1 MAGQLLKTENVS
13 IFTTRIL
20 CKMPHIGE
28 AIPWH
33 QDSMYWPLEPL
44 KVVSFWLALDDVND
58 LNGGMKMVN
67 FTGLPNV
74 RNYNLPVVQ
83 DQEDTGANFFQHIP
97 EHFIPDQFIVQQSL
111 QRGQASF

>member
-1 MAGQLLKTENVS
+1 
-13 IFTTRIL
+13 
-20 CKMPHIGE
+20 
-28 AIPWH
+28 
-33 QDSMYWPLEPL
+33 
-44 KVVSFWLALDDVND
+44 
-58 LNGGMKMVN
+58 MVN

-111 QRGQASF
+111 QRGQASFHDAYIPHSSPPNHSNKRRCAWIVRFISRNTRLVLKNNRNDFHDHVLVDAN